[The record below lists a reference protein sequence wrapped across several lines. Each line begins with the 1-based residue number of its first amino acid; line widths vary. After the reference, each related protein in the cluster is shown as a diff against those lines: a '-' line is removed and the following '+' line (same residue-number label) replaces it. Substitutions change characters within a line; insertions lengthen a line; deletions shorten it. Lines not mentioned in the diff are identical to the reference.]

1 MTPSMPKDPQKSDEK
16 RFIHIKIRRR
26 AWYEWLVWIMWLFLL
41 FLFIKF
47 AIASGQ
53 EREVQAS
60 RLSWVIFFFL
70 LAGGLIVGYVRELE
84 ARERDERKYRDE
96 QRVVIIN
103 RRKITTESEPDS
115 NLDQAQESEYE
126 KG

>member
-1 MTPSMPKDPQKSDEK
+1 MPEDPQKSDEK

-26 AWYEWLVWIMWLFLL
+26 AWYEWLVWVMWLFLM

-60 RLSWVIFFFL
+60 GLSWVIFFFL
-70 LAGGLIVGYVRELE
+70 LAGGLIVGTVRELE
-84 ARERDERKYRDE
+84 ARERDARQNRNEGRK
-96 QRVVIIN
+96 VIIN
-103 RRKITTESEPDS
+103 RRKIRTEAEPDA

-126 KG
+126 K